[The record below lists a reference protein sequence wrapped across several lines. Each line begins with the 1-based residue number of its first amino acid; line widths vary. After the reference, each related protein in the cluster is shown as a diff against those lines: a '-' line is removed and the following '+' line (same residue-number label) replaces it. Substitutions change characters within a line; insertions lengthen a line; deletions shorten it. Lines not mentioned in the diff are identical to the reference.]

1 MIKYKLQTSE
11 AKFEMKY
18 DFWSIFV
25 YFLIIITKRD
35 SRILTKFSHQ
45 PDTGYSV
52 CVECGVWSTE
62 YFLHTVGVI
71 SDGKEQGTE
80 ND

>member
-25 YFLIIITKRD
+25 YFLIIFTKRD

-45 PDTGYSV
+45 PDTGYRV
-52 CVECGVWSTE
+52 CACVWSVMRSISYTD
-62 YFLHTVGVI
+62 GVI
-71 SDGKEQGTE
+71 SDGKEQKTIE
-80 ND
+80 E